1 MCLRRVSVHKIQIN
15 KHYSKNV
22 FTSLF
27 HFSLLLQLH
36 IHPQSGCELSSP
48 QKDGTGEVT
57 PFLWLEE
64 GDEMLNR
71 MPMSMS
77 KLHRDSPVIKSVLI
91 AEF

>member
-1 MCLRRVSVHKIQIN
+1 MSEYLFIKFKLTNITLKI
-15 KHYSKNV
+15 
-22 FTSLF
+22 F
-27 HFSLLLQLH
+27 HFLISIHSLLLQLH

-71 MPMSMS
+71 MPMSVS